1 MPVAASSPHTNDCG
15 KAMSAIRDMNQNPLA
30 SPFAAESHESIVIGD
45 EIGAASDVVSIR
57 PKKDASRT
65 FPALIGRNIQ
75 RSGMS
80 AAVRLIEAAR
90 SSVRLLQASS
100 FAHRSE

>member
-1 MPVAASSPHTNDCG
+1 MAASSPQTNDSG
-15 KAMSAIRDMNQNPLA
+15 KASSAIRDWNQNPLA

-45 EIGAASDVVSIR
+45 EIGAASDVVSIS

-65 FPALIGRNIQ
+65 FPRSIGRNIQ
-75 RSGMS
+75 WSGMS
-80 AAVRLIEAAR
+80 AAVRPIDAAR